1 MLSSKKKDLKI
12 RNSFN
17 RIEKIKRLK
26 KFVET
31 NILSRLA
38 YENRTESI
46 QDFLYPFLKFS
57 KKIKF
62 KSRVRMVNRCV
73 INNRNRGVFRPFGI
87 SRIVLRNL
95 MQFGLL
101 PGYSKAVW

>member
-1 MLSSKKKDLKI
+1 MLSSKKKDFKI

-17 RIEKIKRLK
+17 KIEKINKVK
-26 KFVET
+26 KFLKT
-31 NILSRLA
+31 NLLSRNFYEKTAIPTEDLA
-38 YENRTESI
+38 
-46 QDFLYPFLKFS
+46 FPFLKHS
-57 KKIKF
+57 KKMRSKL
-62 KSRVRMVNRCV
+62 RVKIVNRCV

-87 SRIVLRNL
+87 SRVLMRNL